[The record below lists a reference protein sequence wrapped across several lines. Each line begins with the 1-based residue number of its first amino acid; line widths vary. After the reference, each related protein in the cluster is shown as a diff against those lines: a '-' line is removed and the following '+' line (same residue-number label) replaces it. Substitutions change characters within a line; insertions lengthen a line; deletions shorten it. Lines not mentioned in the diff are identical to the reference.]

1 MVCLFFFFLGG
12 GRVEIA
18 TQTNEIPGRT
28 KIMTKNT
35 KQKVKENKTKQKQQ
49 EPQQATIVAN

>member
-1 MVCLFFFFLGG
+1 
-12 GRVEIA
+12 
-18 TQTNEIPGRT
+18 
-28 KIMTKNT
+28 MTKNT